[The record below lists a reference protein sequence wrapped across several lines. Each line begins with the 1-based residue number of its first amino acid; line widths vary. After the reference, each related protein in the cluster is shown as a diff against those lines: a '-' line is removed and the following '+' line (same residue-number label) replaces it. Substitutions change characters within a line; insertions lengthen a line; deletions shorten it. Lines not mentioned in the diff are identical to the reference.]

1 MLTLMFDENRLKWA
15 PGIQEGEGGGG
26 GGGRIPSNF
35 QLSFIMEN
43 CRGFFTAGNY
53 VWGEG
58 EEIALIKIINSN
70 FTSK

>member
-1 MLTLMFDENRLKWA
+1 MKIDLSGPQAYKRERV
-15 PGIQEGEGGGG
+15 E

>member
-1 MLTLMFDENRLKWA
+1 MKIDLSGPQAFKRERV
-15 PGIQEGEGGGG
+15 EG